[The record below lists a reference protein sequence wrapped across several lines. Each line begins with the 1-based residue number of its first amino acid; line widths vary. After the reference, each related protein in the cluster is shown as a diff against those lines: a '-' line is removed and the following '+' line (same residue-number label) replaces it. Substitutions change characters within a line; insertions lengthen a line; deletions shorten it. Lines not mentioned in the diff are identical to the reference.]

1 MPIAAIPNYLGQDFH
16 EASPGMRF
24 GLYLPI
30 WTSRADQETE
40 VRNRAE
46 AGSGE
51 GREAQQLLREGM
63 DTAISQLLAR
73 PRNPLPKLWD
83 KNDAGARD
91 AWKTITA
98 LNAADRKRMAALNKR
113 ASALATTLPDE
124 THLLVEGLATAPFAT
139 GLGIEHP
146 LENGFA
152 FLDPYGLPV
161 LPGSGIKGVLR
172 QAARELARGEWGD
185 DTRGWDDAIRYPFKL
200 DDETTELSMLDALF
214 GLETDDGA
222 RMHVRGALT
231 FWDVVPQIAGDRL
244 HVEIM
249 TPHQAHYY
257 QQGQDAKTGGSVT
270 PHDSGQPNPIPFLTV
285 PPGSRFSFHVVC
297 DTAHLQ
303 RLAPELAQGNRW
315 QDLLSAAFEHAFDW
329 LGFGAKTAVGYG
341 AMTIDREHQEQ
352 RRREEQERRE
362 AAAQEAAERL
372 RREEEARE
380 AERRQREFEAL
391 PESEKA
397 LRELAAA
404 LEGFASLEPP
414 LNPNRH
420 GDLTGLLNKLDRKA
434 RGWTEAERQ
443 KAADA
448 IEAAYDRFGWT
459 PSGLKKEKRLKQE
472 NKRREQ
478 IATLR
483 KGTGNS

>member
-1 MPIAAIPNYLGQDFH
+1 MPIAAVPDYLGQEFTQ
-16 EASPGMRF
+16 ASPGMRF
-24 GLYLPI
+24 GMYLALWGI
-30 WTSRADQETE
+30 DQRTQEHLWETHDTGYK
-40 VRNRAE
+40 N
-46 AGSGE
+46 AGKD
-51 GREAQQLLREGM
+51 GRERSESVDNKAPAMEAACTVTPHDQRRMQALE
-63 DTAISQLLAR
+63 AR
-73 PRNPLPKLWD
+73 
-83 KNDAGARD
+83 AH
-91 AWKTITA
+91 
-98 LNAADRKRMAALNKR
+98 
-113 ASALATTLPDE
+113 ALAAHLPED

-172 QAARELARGEWGD
+172 QAARELARGEWGN

-200 DDETTELSMLDALF
+200 DKETVELSMLDALF

-231 FWDVVPQIAGDRL
+231 FWDVVPQIAGNRL

-257 QQGQDAKTGGSVT
+257 QQRPDAKTGDSVT
-270 PHDSGQPNPIPFLTV
+270 PHDSGQPTPIPFLTV

-297 DTAHLQ
+297 DTARLA
-303 RLAPELAQGNRW
+303 RLAPELAEGNRW
-315 QDLLSAAFEHAFDW
+315 KDLLAAAFEHAFDW

-341 AMTIDREHQEQ
+341 AMTIDRERQEQ
-352 RRREEQERRE
+352 RQREEQARRE
-362 AAAQEAAERL
+362 AAEREAAEHHRREQEAAE
-372 RREEEARE
+372 AK
-380 AERRQREFEAL
+380 RRQQEFEAL

-397 LRELAAA
+397 LRELETA
-404 LEGFASLEPP
+404 LTRFADLEPP
-414 LNPNRH
+414 LDKARH
-420 GDLTGLLNKLDRKA
+420 GELTGVLNALDQKA
-434 RGWTEAERQ
+434 RDWAAAERQ

-459 PSGLKKEKRLKQE
+459 PSGLKKDKREKQE
-472 NKRREQ
+472 KKRRDQ
-478 IATLR
+478 LAALR
-483 KGTGNS
+483 NGSGTS

>member
-1 MPIAAIPNYLGQDFH
+1 MPIAAVPDYLGQDFSQ
-16 EASPGMRF
+16 ASPGMRF
-24 GLYLPI
+24 GMYLSLWGI
-30 WTSRADQETE
+30 DQRTQEHLWETH
-40 VRNRAE
+40 
-46 AGSGE
+46 
-51 GREAQQLLREGM
+51 
-63 DTAISQLLAR
+63 DTAYRIAGKDHQERSERVETKGHALEAAGTVNRHDQQRMQALEAR
-73 PRNPLPKLWD
+73 
-83 KNDAGARD
+83 AH
-91 AWKTITA
+91 
-98 LNAADRKRMAALNKR
+98 
-113 ASALATTLPDE
+113 ALAASLPDDS
-124 THLLVEGLATAPFAT
+124 HLLLEGLATAPFAT
-139 GLGIEHP
+139 GLGIKHP

-185 DTRGWDDAIRYPFKL
+185 DTRGWDDVVRYPFTVGR
-200 DDETTELSMLDALF
+200 ETVELTMLDALF

-231 FWDVVPQIAGDRL
+231 FWDVIPQIAGNRL

-257 QQGQDAKTGGSVT
+257 QQRPDEKTGGSIT

-297 DTAHLQ
+297 DTDRLD
-303 RLAPELAQGNRW
+303 RLAPELVQANRW
-315 QDLLSAAFEHAFDW
+315 QELLAAAFEHAFDW

-341 AMTIDREHQEQ
+341 AMTIDRERQEQ
-352 RRREEQERRE
+352 RQREEQERRE
-362 AAAQEAAERL
+362 AAEREAAER
-372 RREEEARE
+372 RRQEEEAE
-380 AERRQREFEAL
+380 AARRRQQEFEAL